1 MSRYTRIFS
10 LLQSF
15 YWVSACFVYT
25 FAERFLLAYGFSVH
39 QIGMVLASANLAS
52 LFLQPLLAELAD
64 RENGPSLR
72 SLLFMCLS
80 AAIVFAGILLFPQ
93 RSLVLMAVMFACLS
107 TITLAVQPMLNAVGL
122 AYVDRGEPINYSLA
136 RGIASAAF
144 ALYTY
149 LAGYL
154 AEWRTDALLW
164 CYIAASLGLLLVSLS
179 FAPKKTASSVDVAPV
194 SGTIALLKSHPYLIP
209 FLLGIILTFSM
220 HNYLNAY
227 MLSIVEVIGGGTI
240 EMSIAIALA
249 ALFEIPSMAG
259 FSLLERKFRLEPLLL
274 ISFSAFV
281 IKHLML
287 LIPLL
292 IGGGIFWVYLSQ
304 CMQLFGYAIFILA
317 SSFWVNR
324 QMEEHNKVKGQMLVT
339 EAITV
344 GCIIGQMGGG
354 FLIDHAGVPAATV
367 TGTFFSVAGLVLLS
381 VSLSLKKS
389 SLKKES

>member
-1 MSRYTRIFS
+1 
-10 LLQSF
+10 
-15 YWVSACFVYT
+15 
-25 FAERFLLAYGFSVH
+25 
-39 QIGMVLASANLAS
+39 
-52 LFLQPLLAELAD
+52 
-64 RENGPSLR
+64 
-72 SLLFMCLS
+72 
-80 AAIVFAGILLFPQ
+80 
-93 RSLVLMAVMFACLS
+93 MAVMFACLS

-179 FAPKKTASSVDVAPV
+179 FAPKKTASSVDVAPA

-287 LIPLL
+287 LIPPLYPTLL
-292 IGGGIFWVYLSQ
+292 
-304 CMQLFGYAIFILA
+304 
-317 SSFWVNR
+317 
-324 QMEEHNKVKGQMLVT
+324 
-339 EAITV
+339 
-344 GCIIGQMGGG
+344 
-354 FLIDHAGVPAATV
+354 
-367 TGTFFSVAGLVLLS
+367 
-381 VSLSLKKS
+381 
-389 SLKKES
+389 

>member
-1 MSRYTRIFS
+1 M
-10 LLQSF
+10 
-15 YWVSACFVYT
+15 
-25 FAERFLLAYGFSVH
+25 
-39 QIGMVLASANLAS
+39 
-52 LFLQPLLAELAD
+52 
-64 RENGPSLR
+64 
-72 SLLFMCLS
+72 
-80 AAIVFAGILLFPQ
+80 
-93 RSLVLMAVMFACLS
+93 
-107 TITLAVQPMLNAVGL
+107 
-122 AYVDRGEPINYSLA
+122 
-136 RGIASAAF
+136 
-144 ALYTY
+144 
-149 LAGYL
+149 
-154 AEWRTDALLW
+154 
-164 CYIAASLGLLLVSLS
+164 
-179 FAPKKTASSVDVAPV
+179 
-194 SGTIALLKSHPYLIP
+194 
-209 FLLGIILTFSM
+209 
-220 HNYLNAY
+220 
-227 MLSIVEVIGGGTI
+227 IGGGTI

-304 CMQLFGYAIFILA
+304 CIQLFGYAIFILA

-367 TGTFFSVAGLVLLS
+367 TGTFFSIAGLVLLS